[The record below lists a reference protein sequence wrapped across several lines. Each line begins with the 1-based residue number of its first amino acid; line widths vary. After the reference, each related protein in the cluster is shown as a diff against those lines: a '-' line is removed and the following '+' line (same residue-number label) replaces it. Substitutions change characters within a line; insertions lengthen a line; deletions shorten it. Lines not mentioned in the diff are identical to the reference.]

1 MMLLVTPTVWSD
13 PMGRFGSLLE
23 AVQTVRAP
31 ATGDEEGPGNGAPV
45 VTAAPAYEVLLD
57 SDIVY
62 TNGLSRDS
70 SSTSAVEQ
78 SQFLDVY
85 QPDND
90 SGNRPV
96 FMFIHGGGFKGGT
109 KPNQK
114 LSKWPINLP
123 PEGGFLCPSI
133 TGQPVTCGP

>member
-78 SQFLDVY
+78 SQFLESRLVCAARASCF
-85 QPDND
+85 N
-90 SGNRPV
+90 V
-96 FMFIHGGGFKGGT
+96 H
-109 KPNQK
+109 
-114 LSKWPINLP
+114 
-123 PEGGFLCPSI
+123 
-133 TGQPVTCGP
+133 